1 MSTKVYVL
9 VVAVVIA
16 VIAVALFFSAG
27 TEVKGGEVHKCSTST
42 IINDLFCKEN

>member
-9 VVAVVIA
+9 VVLTIVAIVLA
-16 VIAVALFFSAG
+16 ALFFNAG

-42 IINDLFCKEN
+42 IINDLFCKEK